1 MMKQRQKQ
9 KKVKFTSPQGRAQY
23 PWLNEPDTAFGGEP
37 KYKTNLIVQDAAGL
51 VSQLEKIAE
60 EQFGSEW
67 SKARMPFKTDDE
79 TGETVFITKS
89 KYVPHF
95 FDSKGQ
101 NLVGTQ
107 VPKLWGG
114 SVLKVGGYIA
124 PYTVSGSPGITLQL
138 TRVQVIDPVSS
149 SGGGSNGEGF
159 EAVSEGGFVGED
171 VITQET
177 FDATEEEDLETAQ
190 VAASADRF

>member
-1 MMKQRQKQ
+1 MQKKQ
-9 KKVKFTSPQGRAQY
+9 KKVKFTTQQGRAQY
-23 PWLNEPDTAFGGEP
+23 PWLNEPDVAFGNEP
-37 KYKTNLIVQDAAGL
+37 KYKTNLIVQDASGL
-51 VSQLEKIAE
+51 VSQIEKIAE
-60 EQFGSEW
+60 EQFGSDW
-67 SKARMPFKTDDE
+67 SKARLPFKTDED

-95 FDSKGQ
+95 FDSSGQ
-101 NLVGTQ
+101 NLVGAQ
-107 VPKLWGG
+107 VPTLWGG

-124 PYTVSGSPGITLQL
+124 PYTVSGQSGISLQL

-149 SGGGSNGEGF
+149 SNGDGGSNGEGF
-159 EAVSEGGFVGED
+159 EAVSEGGFIGED

-177 FDATEEEDLETAQ
+177 FDATEEEDPETAQ